1 MAVYSGTNMIPFPKK
16 LNVNEKITESH
27 FFGTFMF
34 PNDLDFLGES
44 TSLQFFVDAFNE
56 MIEKRKNV

>member
-1 MAVYSGTNMIPFPKK
+1 MIPFPEK
-16 LNVNEKITESH
+16 LKVSEKITESH

>member
-1 MAVYSGTNMIPFPKK
+1 MIPFPEK
-16 LNVNEKITESH
+16 LKVNEKITESH

-44 TSLQFFVDAFNE
+44 TSLQIFVDCFNE
-56 MIEKRKNV
+56 MIEKRKINIIKSDNN

>member
-1 MAVYSGTNMIPFPKK
+1 MIPFPEK

-56 MIEKRKNV
+56 MIEKRKIN